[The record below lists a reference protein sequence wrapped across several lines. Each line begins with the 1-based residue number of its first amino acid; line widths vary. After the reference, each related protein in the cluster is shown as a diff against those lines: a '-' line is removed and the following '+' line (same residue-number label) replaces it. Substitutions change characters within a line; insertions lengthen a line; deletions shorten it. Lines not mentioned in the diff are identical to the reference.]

1 MEEQN
6 KSPVKRKSNGK
17 NSPVIGENGFDITPG
32 DNSTAV
38 KDMLYIYSMPKINVD
53 SDAEVEQRI
62 QDYFSYCIDRDIR
75 PGVEGMAMALGVN
88 RRTLWDWEQGN
99 TRNSS
104 VVRSDIIRKGKQFLA
119 LYLENLA
126 QNGKIN
132 PVTWIF
138 MMKNH
143 FGYKDSQDIN
153 IIPTNNNDTTVPLDD
168 IKKLLQ
174 DQHDKSFVVD
184 VDGKEV

>member
-1 MEEQN
+1 MA
-6 KSPVKRKSNGK
+6 RGG
-17 NSPVIGENGFDITPG
+17 NSPMIGNNGFDVAVG
-32 DNSTAV
+32 DNATAV
-38 KDMLYIYSMPKINVD
+38 KNMLYIYDMPKIDID
-53 SDAEVEQRI
+53 SDVAVEQRI
-62 QDYFSYCIDRDIR
+62 QEYFSYCIDSDIR

-99 TRNSS
+99 TRNNS

-126 QNGKIN
+126 STGKIN

-143 FGYKDSQDIN
+143 FQYKDVQEVSFSGNNPLGNQMSAEEIMKQLPADI
-153 IIPTNNNDTTVPLDD
+153 P
-168 IKKLLQ
+168 
-174 DQHDKSFVVD
+174 VD
-184 VDGKEV
+184 VEYREV